1 MPIDFSGVNLEG
13 IDAPEGNAGKQPEA
27 DLSGVDF
34 TGVDLSG
41 VDFSGIDLS
50 GAAAPDAK
58 PERKEIDYSDD
69 DSAITR
75 GFKAGI
81 DQTQAIAGGAI
92 GLLGDKLGLESV
104 RDYGLEV
111 YNRNMDEA
119 GENAPE
125 TNFLDIDSV
134 GSAANWAGYALG
146 NAAPML
152 AASLL
157 GGGIGGIAAKALTKK
172 GIERFVKE
180 QVENGVEREVAEA
193 TAKKM
198 AQTAV
203 GQGSAAGAVASSF
216 GMSAGSIYGDTKDAD
231 VAIAHGIV
239 AGALDAFPVIRALRK
254 AGVGEQAVEEISESV
269 VSEIAKQ
276 GVAEGGTEAVQT
288 FIEQHASF
296 WVQQNESLLAN
307 LDEVNVDEIIEAAAM
322 GGLAGGVM
330 GGGGAAYRKLNE
342 KATAASDSE
351 IGRSS
356 SDIEDLLAGD
366 APDSGDIELAED
378 GAIKLLGN
386 DDVIYADEPADAK
399 QARAEREEANRRA
412 FEGQFSPKEQPVLE
426 GEILGPSAELDEA
439 QQPGIK
445 LLGNDDVIYAEE
457 APDIKAKRLE
467 REQVSREAF
476 EGQFPAPDYER
487 MNANIEQREVA
498 AQQRRDAPLV
508 RDLTAGIPTPVL
520 EQVRAQGA
528 DERLAAPLYRDMLP
542 KLAGDLIDNG
552 GMGYI
557 TDEDGMIK
565 GRAPSQNPDWFRNN
579 GDIPSKGYVEKV
591 VGKALNGDKL
601 GSKEQRVLSAMLDAV
616 DDERGRGNT
625 ADDLYEWESVM
636 DLASLERAVD
646 PSQPEVSLD
655 SWAPDADDFFVEL
668 PDYDG
673 GDLGQLAT
681 LWDQALVLGSTHDEL
696 KAIAESSANSED
708 MARGIYERIRQNIEA
723 TKADRG
729 ADRGSAED
737 NLAETSSDAPE
748 IQGRA
753 DGEAGAR
760 SDAETYPQQ
769 DTPREQVE
777 SLDSQGLTPEL
788 QFPEAESNQEPV
800 APEGEAFGLT
810 LYDEAD
816 LAERAEKESTADE
829 AEAKAQIDR
838 ERELFSLDGGTESMA
853 ATAEKTQKPMAGDLF
868 AGGSNSQS
876 TQPKD
881 FKPLTAKQAIDR
893 ALIRNE
899 GEIDEFNALA
909 AKRAEAG
916 KDPFDSN
923 IVALRNAEKAEA
935 VDDSAK
941 PDSDGGNTELADQL
955 RKRYSYTGLPSEM
968 FDFVAN
974 DPITDGES
982 YQYDASK
989 LPIETQGALKIF
1001 SRGSVGEVGGERFIV
1016 SFKSELPKKLQE
1028 EIGLYPAG
1036 ESRDEIE
1043 AQLTPE
1049 QFRKTKR
1056 KSKLFRELTKKL
1068 YDPDPTSSFALSVYR
1083 GWLDAQSGRPIDRR
1097 YVTKRTP
1104 DMGSRGFNPVDGY
1117 LSGHETYTNGEPL
1130 QIRTVRAES
1139 KPISK
1144 PGNDGDA
1151 NARELAESANAF
1163 PAQAKVGEAYM
1174 RAQSRGPITAEQA
1187 STIRDFYAGDEGM
1200 EKLKSLA
1207 DSTADMSPG
1216 DRMQAVIDLA
1226 IAPEKAKAA
1235 AIDEAA
1241 AEAALSPTNDL
1252 PEPTEAQKEAG
1263 NYKKAKVRV
1272 LGREVTIENP
1282 KGSKRSGVDPDGNA
1296 WSVDMKTHYGY
1307 LNRTE
1312 GADGDHVDVFLGDN
1326 PDSEQ
1331 VFVVDQVNA
1340 DGSFDEHKVMVGF
1353 DSQEQA
1359 VEAYRGNYQD
1369 GWKVGPVT
1377 AMKADEFKAWLDT
1390 GDTTKPLSG
1399 EIKAGSEGAPAPVLA
1414 KSGNPFKNKRAAKSA
1429 ATKAGLPD
1437 AEVVPVEGGF
1447 GYLSESKPSQESKAS
1462 NGAASEPASSAAT
1475 VANQGSGAQPEA
1487 KNIEDFGEVL
1497 TGARKHTAI
1506 TFGKALSDGE
1516 IDVSAEPL
1524 SKSFPAPNT
1533 KKMADEGVS
1542 AKALAYV
1549 LLLRNTIGSKPR
1561 KSYRVQSW
1569 ADDVERKRQLASE
1582 IIEKGDDFKPDY
1594 RLKGLDFRTDIPATA
1609 EALKDFPA
1617 ELLGDAVKYR
1627 ISGGSY
1633 SMFNGVSY
1641 SPSKTF
1647 WVIYDDKKRQVQFSQ
1662 LGLPGE
1668 GTYFAESESEAI
1680 ADYAARIRSLV
1691 EKKSSEPKR
1700 KKYTNVNV
1708 YMSRATGERYL
1719 AFKVRSSVIRLKG
1732 GFDSASEAR
1741 AYLDEFREEIQAKI
1755 DEMRKGP
1762 TMRGDKNKPR
1772 QGDSLRDGDIT
1783 PEIFSDAFGFRGVQF
1798 GNYVEGKRRQS
1809 DLNRAYD
1816 ALMDLADAVG
1826 VPPAALSLN
1835 GELGLAFGARGRG
1848 GPRAAAAHY
1857 EASSV
1862 VINLTKNNGAGS
1874 LAHEW
1879 LHALDHYFGKQ
1890 DGATGFM
1897 SENRKESGAARKEVR
1912 EAWKGVRKAI
1922 TGGSFSE
1929 RSAEFDAARSKP
1941 YWNTT
1946 IEKAARAFERYMIDR
1961 LAEKGVAN
1969 DYLANVDMTGGAYPT
1984 TEEMTEQGIRAAF
1997 DNLFNAIESKE
2008 TEAGVMLYSRESAI
2022 TGAGKPDGVSISDA
2036 QVEVDKFL
2044 SQYKGADDVTVRI
2057 FNNYKEA
2064 FGEEAPY
2071 RTRGGYSPKTDTLYL
2086 FAGEMDS
2093 AADLGETLRHEIFVH
2108 KGLGMVEPSQ
2118 LKQLLDSLYA
2128 TAKDSSELAEIVDEV
2143 ERVESGRSDRVK
2155 AEEILARIAEEKPSF
2170 SDKVWNKLV
2179 LAIQRLMASIGIGS
2193 VSARRQGKDLVYS
2206 IGDAFNEGRRARP
2219 RADYDLDLG
2228 ENNSTVGETDGDYQ
2242 EAQLSFDFSDT
2253 REGEARSASEERNLA
2268 HARSGAASMLRGLNG
2283 TVLGNALVKE
2293 FKDRSAVSLIG
2304 KPIKSTEDLSV
2315 LGQIYRNPSFETLRY
2330 IFVKDGKVVRTA
2342 GVTSRMPGSASI
2354 FPDHVGKG
2362 ASDGVKWL
2370 KGMMSESG
2378 ADSYYMLHNHPSG
2391 NPEPSSADLNA
2402 TKFVASEVPGLVG
2415 HVIVNHTTYSTIGP
2429 AGGSKANI
2437 PLSDEVLADVERQ
2450 YTSEVRK
2457 PHDLLGHKIT
2467 GPESVMAMADALSN
2481 PDNILV
2487 VGRGGKGG
2495 GVKLITELSPES
2507 LKGKSKGYLIAMLKK
2522 IMRESGSKDVL
2533 IASFPANDQK
2543 VRKLVIDGIEKGIIL
2558 DGLADGKSSL
2568 RNSGIGP
2575 KTNKTFGGFYRG
2587 IEVNEGDG
2595 DYVVNEA
2602 AQPFTP
2608 PPEESWAQTMIRVW
2622 QDKFQPLLNLQRAI
2636 EKRNGRLPDEQNAY
2650 MAEELFHGKV
2660 EEDLKAVEQTNVKP
2674 LTDYL
2679 AENKIDLK
2687 ELDLYLMAKH
2697 AGERNAYIAS
2707 KREDMPDG
2715 GSGMTNAEAD
2725 AILAGFDAEG
2735 KTPRLSEA
2743 ADKVYAITRAQRR
2756 VFEVSGLMNPDEVAG
2771 WQDQYDFYVPL
2782 KGFAEGE
2789 KDATTPRRGRG
2800 FDIRGKES
2808 MKALGRRSMA
2818 ESPTLHAIQDLTT
2831 AVIRYRKNEVGQRLL
2846 AMAEANPNQD
2856 YWQIFTNENPDMKMA
2871 EVDGVIQPVPVRN
2884 MVQLKDDYFA
2894 VKRDGVEYFIKLKD
2908 KRLHNAMQNLG
2919 PADLGKF
2926 VRYMGAATRYLSM
2939 VNTSLNPEFMVSNM
2953 ARDIQTAVF
2962 NVLAEQDVEDG
2973 KIRGEALAA
2982 DMVKG
2987 MPSAMKGIMRASF
3000 GKPARNDAE
3009 REIERYYRDFL
3020 ADGAKTGYFDSKD
3033 IDGLEREVQQLIEI
3047 SQGTT
3052 YGKFLSGK
3060 RKITDFVEKTNGA
3073 VENAIRLSAYIQAR
3087 KAGEA
3092 NPELGMTRE
3101 QAASLAKNLT
3111 VNFNRKGEIGTLMNS
3126 LYMFTNASIQGTAN
3140 FMRAIGT
3147 LDDSPLGKTLS
3158 NAYTGKKLN
3167 RAQKAAGVMMGASFA
3182 LAALNRAFS
3191 EEDDDG
3197 VPFFDKVPGYVRERN
3212 LVLMKS
3218 VLGVGEPGEYWTI
3231 PLPYGYNVFYNMGDA
3246 LESALN
3252 SDYQVRRDELLTGLA
3267 ASFATSFNPIG
3278 WHQGGVAPSLAPSL
3292 LVPAVELDA
3301 NTNFFGGP
3309 IYKENFAFGPQKA
3322 DSALSFRSTKEIY
3335 KDISEWMN
3343 DATGGDTYIEGG
3355 IDVSPDTL
3363 EHLAEFALGGLYTF
3377 ATRSYDSVERLLQ
3390 DRDVPVRNVPFRRK
3404 VEGEVTPYADQSEFY
3419 DRVERVESL
3428 RAQRKELRGRERI
3441 EFGKKYG
3448 NELRLHESGK
3458 AARKQLSRLRRQR
3471 DRVESNE
3478 SLSPKEMDER
3488 VERIER
3494 RMKRVVDRYNK
3505 RYNEAIAGD

>member
-13 IDAPEGNAGKQPEA
+13 IDTPEENAGKQPEA

-34 TGVDLSG
+34 TGVD
-41 VDFSGIDLS
+41 FSGIDLS
-50 GAAAPDAK
+50 GAVAPDAK
-58 PERKEIDYSDD
+58 PERKEINYNDD
-69 DSAITR
+69 DSAMTR

-92 GLLGDKLGLESV
+92 GLLGDKLGLDSV

-216 GMSAGSIYGDTKDAD
+216 GMSAGSIYGDTEEAD
-231 VAIAHGIV
+231 VAVAHGIV

-276 GVAEGGTEAVQT
+276 GIAEGGTEAVQT

-342 KATAASDSE
+342 KATAVSDNE
-351 IGRSS
+351 IGRSA
-356 SDIEDLLAGD
+356 SDLEAMLSED
-366 APDSGDIELAED
+366 APDSGEIESSGD
-378 GAIKLLGN
+378 GAIKLLGS
-386 DDVIYADEPADAK
+386 DDVIYGSEPADAK

-498 AQQRRDAPLV
+498 AQQRRDASLV
-508 RDLTAGIPTPVL
+508 RDLTADIPTPVL

-528 DERLAAPLYRDMLP
+528 DERLAAPLYRDILP

-601 GSKEQRVLSAMLDAV
+601 FSKEQRVLSAMLDAV
-616 DDERGRGNT
+616 DDERSRGNT
-625 ADDLYEWESVM
+625 ADDFYEWESVM
-636 DLASLERAVD
+636 DLASLERAID
-646 PSQPEVSLD
+646 PNDPEVTLD
-655 SWAPDADDFFVEL
+655 SWAPDADSLFADL
-668 PDYDG
+668 PEYDG
-673 GDLGQLAT
+673 GELGQLGT
-681 LWDQALVLGSTHDEL
+681 LWEQALALGSTADEL
-696 KAIAESSANSED
+696 RAIAESSANSED
-708 MARGIYERIRQNIEA
+708 MARSIYAEIRRNIEA
-723 TKADRG
+723 TKTADR
-729 ADRGSAED
+729 ADRAGGSD
-737 NLAETSSDAPE
+737 NRTEASSDAPE

-760 SDAETYPQQ
+760 GGAETYPQQ

-777 SLDSQGLTPEL
+777 SLYNQGLEAEL
-788 QFPEAESNQEPV
+788 QFPKAESNQEPV
-800 APEGEAFGLT
+800 APEGESFGLS

-838 ERELFSLDGGTESMA
+838 ERELFSLDGGAESMA

-868 AGGSNSQS
+868 AGGSSIQS

-916 KDPFDSN
+916 KDPFGSN

-935 VDDSAK
+935 VGDSTK
-941 PDSDGGNTELADQL
+941 PDSDGGNAELADQL
-955 RKRYSYTGLPSEM
+955 RKRYSYTGLPSAM

-974 DPITDGES
+974 DSTTGGES

-989 LPIETQGALKIF
+989 LPVETQGALKVF
-1001 SRGSVGEVGGERFIV
+1001 SRGSVGEVGGERLIV

-1049 QFRKTKR
+1049 QFRKAKR

-1068 YDPDPTSSFALSVYR
+1068 YDPDPASSFALSVYR

-1097 YVTKRTP
+1097 HVTKRTP
-1104 DMGSRGFNPVDGY
+1104 DMWSRGFNPVDGY
-1117 LSGHETYTNGEPL
+1117 LSGYETYTNGEPL
-1130 QIRTVRAES
+1130 QIRTVQAES
-1139 KPISK
+1139 ESISK

-1174 RAQSRGPITAEQA
+1174 RAQSRGPVTAEQA

-1226 IAPEKAKAA
+1226 IAPEKAKAT

-1399 EIKAGSEGAPAPVLA
+1399 EIKAGSESAPAPVLA

-1447 GYLSESKPSQESKAS
+1447 GYLPESKPNQESKPS
-1462 NGAASEPASSAAT
+1462 NNAASEPVSSAAT

-1506 TFGKALSDGE
+1506 AFGKALSDGE

-1582 IIEKGDDFKPDY
+1582 IIEKGDDFEPDY

-1732 GFDSASEAR
+1732 GFDSATEAR

-1857 EASSV
+1857 EPSSV
-1862 VINLTKNNGAGS
+1862 VINLTKNSGAGS

-1890 DGATGFM
+1890 DGAMGFM

-1912 EAWKGVRKAI
+1912 EAWKGVRKSI

-1929 RSAEFDAARSKP
+1929 RSAEFDKARSKP
-1941 YWNTT
+1941 YWNTI

-1984 TEEMTEQGIRAAF
+1984 AEEMTEQGIRAAF
-1997 DNLFNAIESKE
+1997 DNLFIAIESKQ
-2008 TEAGVMLYSRESAI
+2008 TDAGVMLYSKESAI
-2022 TGAGKPDGVSISDA
+2022 SGAGKPDGVSISDA

-2071 RTRGGYSPKTDTLYL
+2071 RTKGGYSPKTDTLYL

-2093 AADLGETLRHEIFVH
+2093 VADLSETLRHEIFVH
-2108 KGLGMVEPSQ
+2108 KGLGMVEPAQ
-2118 LKQLLDSLYA
+2118 LKQLLDSFYA
-2128 TAKDSSELAEIVDEV
+2128 AAKDSSELAEIVDEV

-2155 AEEILARIAEEKPSF
+2155 AEEILARIGQQKPSF
-2170 SDKVWNKLV
+2170 PDKVWNQIV
-2179 LAIQRLMASIGIGS
+2179 LAVQRLLNSVGLWS
-2193 VSARRQGKDLVYS
+2193 VSARRQGKELIYQ
-2206 IGDAFNEGRRARP
+2206 IADAFSEGKRAR
-2219 RADYDLDLG
+2219 RRV
-2228 ENNSTVGETDGDYQ
+2228 NVGD
-2242 EAQLSFDFSDT
+2242 DT
-2253 REGEARSASEERNLA
+2253 YSRS
-2268 HARSGAASMLRGLNG
+2268 
-2283 TVLGNALVKE
+2283 
-2293 FKDRSAVSLIG
+2293 
-2304 KPIKSTEDLSV
+2304 STEADKV
-2315 LGQIYRNPSFETLRY
+2315 LAQW
-2330 IFVKDGKVVRTA
+2330 
-2342 GVTSRMPGSASI
+2342 SRKLKQMASA
-2354 FPDHVGKG
+2354 
-2362 ASDGVKWL
+2362 
-2370 KGMMSESG
+2370 
-2378 ADSYYMLHNHPSG
+2378 PSG
-2391 NPEPSSADLNA
+2391 RFVLRVKAPLVLRELGVLKNIEVTRDRIEAIARKHRDIPADVFEGLPILLA
-2402 TKFVASEVPGLVG
+2402 DPVAV
-2415 HVIVNHTTYSTIGP
+2415 YRR
-2429 AGGSKANI
+2429 GGSKSAESNAVI
-2437 PLSDEVLADVERQ
+2437 EVKTDAGEPILVGIKGGEIKTITPKHHSDDKTGRDRLADDVYNGQ
-2450 YTSEVRK
+2450 LLYVRN
-2457 PHDLLGHKIT
+2457 
-2467 GPESVMAMADALSN
+2467 EEALTEIRASKVA
-2481 PDNILV
+2481 P
-2487 VGRGGKGG
+2487 GR
-2495 GVKLITELSPES
+2495 EQSPERRQD
-2507 LKGKSKGYLIAMLKK
+2507 LPRNVLSK
-2522 IMRESGSKDVL
+2522 
-2533 IASFPANDQK
+2533 
-2543 VRKLVIDGIEKGIIL
+2543 
-2558 DGLADGKSSL
+2558 AD
-2568 RNSGIGP
+2568 IV
-2575 KTNKTFGGFYRG
+2575 NKY
-2587 IEVNEGDG
+2587 NLGDG
-2595 DYVVNEA
+2595 DEFLFSRA
-2602 AQPFTP
+2602 DTEIGGQFTP
-2608 PPEESWAQTMIRVW
+2608 PVEESLSQTMIRVW
-2622 QDKFQPLLNLQRAI
+2622 QDKYQPLLTLQRAI

-2660 EEDLKAVEQTNVKP
+2660 EEDLKAVEKTNVKP

-2697 AGERNAYIAS
+2697 ASERNAYIAS

-2771 WQDQYDFYVPL
+2771 WQNQYDFYVPL

-2789 KDATTPRRGRG
+2789 KEATTPRRGRG

-2846 AMAEANPNQD
+2846 AMVEANPNQD
-2856 YWQIFTNENPDMKMA
+2856 YWQVFTNENPDMKMA

-2884 MVQLKDDYFA
+2884 MGQLKDDYFA

-2919 PADLGKF
+2919 PTPMNKA
-2926 VRYMGAATRYLSM
+2926 VRYLGAATRYLSM
-2939 VNTSLNPEFMVSNM
+2939 VNTSLNPEFVISNM

-2973 KIRGEALAA
+2973 KVRGEALAA

-3033 IDGLEREVQQLIEI
+3033 IGGLEREVQQLIEI
-3047 SQGTT
+3047 SQGTA

-3060 RKITDFVEKTNGA
+3060 RKITDFVDKTNGA

-3101 QAASLAKNLT
+3101 RAASLAKNLT
-3111 VNFNRKGEIGTLMNS
+3111 VNFNRKGEIGLALNT
-3126 LYMFTNASIQGTAN
+3126 LYMFANASIQGTAN

-3218 VLGVGEPGEYWTI
+3218 VLGIGEPGEYWTI

-3278 WHQGGVAPSLAPSL
+3278 WHQGGFIPSIAPTVS
-3292 LVPAVELDA
+3292 VPFVELGQ
-3301 NTNFFGGP
+3301 NVNFFGGP
-3309 IYKENFAFGPQKA
+3309 IYRDNFAFGPQKS

-3343 DATGGDTYIEGG
+3343 EATGGGTYYQGKFG

-3404 VEGEVTPYADQSEFY
+3404 LEGEVTPYADQSEFY
-3419 DRVERVESL
+3419 DRVKRVESL
-3428 RAQRKELRGRERI
+3428 REQRKELRGRERI
-3441 EFGKKYG
+3441 EFGKKYQD
-3448 NELRLHESGK
+3448 EIRLHEAGK
-3458 AARKQLSRLRRQR
+3458 AARKRLSQLRRQR